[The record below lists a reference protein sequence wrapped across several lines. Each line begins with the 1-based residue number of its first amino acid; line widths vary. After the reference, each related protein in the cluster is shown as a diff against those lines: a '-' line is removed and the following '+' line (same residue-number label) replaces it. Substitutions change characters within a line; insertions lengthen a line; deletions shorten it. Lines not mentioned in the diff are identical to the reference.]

1 MVALEGKQERIQKM
15 KMRLIAVAALA
26 VCPVAAMPTKDEIAQ
41 ANKEVQASL
50 KTQIAAWQSG
60 NISDGDLAALMLLNA
75 DKFKDEARR
84 YACLQ
89 AAFAAAAR
97 AGDAALAANA
107 IEKMSANTKGF
118 GSTQENAMFSK
129 VFGKMDAKKADDF
142 RRRLEIERGRVACTR
157 PVPDTAAATVVKM
170 RNTMI
175 PAMAFK
181 PPATLKDV
189 LAFLHKASK
198 ENDPRK
204 EGVNF
209 VLKMEEGESAPAVP
223 TIRANNLSV
232 YHAVELVTQITGYD
246 FEVKDNI
253 VVIFKK
259 GDAAKK

>member
-1 MVALEGKQERIQKM
+1 MDAAEKAGKEIEKM
-15 KMRLIAVAALA
+15 KSKLIAVAALA
-26 VCPVAAMPTKDEIAQ
+26 ALTAAAMPTKDEIAQ
-41 ANKEVQASL
+41 ANKDVQASL

-60 NISDGDLAALMLLNA
+60 DISDGDLAALMLINA
-75 DKFKDEARR
+75 GKFKDEPRH

-89 AAFAAAAR
+89 AAFAAAVR
-97 AGDAALAANA
+97 VGDVALAANV
-107 IEKMSANTKGF
+107 IEKMSAETKGF
-118 GSTQENAMFSK
+118 GLTHENALFSK
-129 VFGKMDAKKADDF
+129 VFGKMDARKADDF

-181 PPATLKDV
+181 PPATLEDV
-189 LAFLHKASK
+189 LAFLQKASK
-198 ENDPRK
+198 ENDSRK

-209 VLKMEEGESAPAVP
+209 LLKMGEGESAPAVP
-223 TIRANNLSV
+223 TIRASNISV
-232 YHAVELVTQITGYD
+232 YDAVALLTRIAGYD

-259 GDAAKK
+259 GDAEKK

>member
-1 MVALEGKQERIQKM
+1 MPPKEKKENEKM
-15 KMRLIAVAALA
+15 KLKMMALSALA
-26 VCPVAAMPTKDEIAQ
+26 ACSVVAMPTNEQIAQ

-50 KTQIAAWQSG
+50 KKQIAAWQSG
-60 NISDGDLAALMLLNA
+60 GISDGDLAALMLIHA
-75 DKFKDEARR
+75 DKFKDEPRH

-89 AAFAAAAR
+89 AAFAAAVR
-97 AGDAALAANA
+97 AGDEALAANA
-107 IEKMSANTKGF
+107 IEKMSADTKGF
-118 GSTQENAMFSK
+118 GLTQENAMFSK

-157 PVPDTAAATVVKM
+157 PIPDTAAATVVKM

-181 PPATLKDV
+181 PPATLEDV
-189 LAFLHKASK
+189 LAFLQKASK

-209 VLKMEEGESAPAVP
+209 LLKMEESESAPAVP
-223 TIRANNLSV
+223 TIRANNISV
-232 YHAVELVTQITGYD
+232 YDAVALLTRIAGYD

-259 GDAAKK
+259 GDTEKK

>member
-1 MVALEGKQERIQKM
+1 M
-15 KMRLIAVAALA
+15 KIRLIAVTALVACLA
-26 VCPVAAMPTKDEIAQ
+26 VAMPTNDELEK

-50 KTQIAAWQSG
+50 KKQIAAWQSG
-60 NISDGDLAALMLLNA
+60 DISDGDLAALMLIHA
-75 DKFKDEARR
+75 GKFKDEPRH

-89 AAFAAAAR
+89 AAFAAAVR
-97 AGDAALAANA
+97 AGDEALAANA
-107 IEKMSANTKGF
+107 IEKMSADTKGF
-118 GSTQENAMFSK
+118 GLAKENAMFSK

-157 PVPDTAAATVVKM
+157 PIPDTAAATVVKM

-189 LAFLHKASK
+189 LAFLQKASK

-209 VLKMEEGESAPAVP
+209 LLKMEEGESAPAVP
-223 TIRANNLSV
+223 TIRANNISV
-232 YHAVELVTQITGYD
+232 YDTVALLARITGYD

-259 GDAAKK
+259 GDTEKK

>member
-1 MVALEGKQERIQKM
+1 MPPKEKKENEKM
-15 KMRLIAVAALA
+15 KLKMMALSALA
-26 VCPVAAMPTKDEIAQ
+26 ACSVVAMPTKDEIAQ

-50 KTQIAAWQSG
+50 KKQIAAWQSG
-60 NISDGDLAALMLLNA
+60 DISDGDLAALMLSHA
-75 DKFKDEARR
+75 GKFKDEPRH

-89 AAFAAAAR
+89 AAFAAAVR
-97 AGDAALAANA
+97 AEDAALAANA
-107 IEKMSANTKGF
+107 IEKMSADTKGF
-118 GSTQENAMFSK
+118 GLTQENAMFSK

-157 PVPDTAAATVVKM
+157 PIPDTAAATVVKM
-170 RNTMI
+170 RNTKI

-181 PPATLKDV
+181 PPATLEDV
-189 LAFLHKASK
+189 LTFLQKASK

-209 VLKMEEGESAPAVP
+209 LLKMEEGESAPAVP
-223 TIRANNLSV
+223 TIRANNISV
-232 YHAVELVTQITGYD
+232 YDAVALLTRIAGYD

-259 GDAAKK
+259 GDTEKK